1 MMGDNSLGQLS
12 QAQMDQ
18 QKNSSDT
25 LIFLHWMLNA
35 GRTLRQFVLNDQI
48 TVNRDVLLM
57 DLRNH
62 GESDHHESMTYTEM
76 AEDLARY
83 LDERALEKV
92 TLAGHNIGG
101 KTAMRFAGMFPDRVK
116 GLISFDTE
124 PIAI

>member
-1 MMGDNSLGQLS
+1 MGDNSLGQLS